1 MNHLEQL
8 SLRAKERLQFKRVPS
23 KPNLSL
29 WSELCSRVLPFAP
42 CRRGGGAYP
51 DPGDQPRTEGGHG
64 VTVWICAREDLSVP
78 SLTAPCPPQYVF
90 LPHTFWRERPKRGLD
105 RMTGL
110 SLGCTLLGSHVHHRL
125 AFVPL
130 RPVHARAEDPHLQ
143 RAAWKGRREA
153 RGELGGERTHRG
165 CHQVRAVKRHGRLI
179 CSSRLRPLEALWRQ
193 TG

>member
-1 MNHLEQL
+1 MPKKG
-8 SLRAKERLQFKRVPS
+8 S
-23 KPNLSL
+23 NLSVCHQNQIC
-29 WSELCSRVLPFAP
+29 LCGLSSALGCCPSPPAV
-42 CRRGGGAYP
+42 GAAGLTLTP
-51 DPGDQPRTEGGHG
+51 ETSLIRK
-64 VTVWICAREDLSVP
+64 VAWICAREDLSVP

-130 RPVHARAEDPHLQ
+130 RPVHARAADPHLQ

-153 RGELGGERTHRG
+153 RGELGGERTHLG